1 MDSRYDWRRYRLAHP
16 NVWTLDVAGQSWTAL
31 SDISN
36 SGTSLAAGQ
45 GFLSICI

>member
-1 MDSRYDWRRYRLAHP
+1 MTGADIATGVA

-36 SGTSLAAGQ
+36 SGTS
-45 GFLSICI
+45 